1 MSVLRS
7 VLRSPS
13 LLKYALLG
21 DAFASGAMGLLLVAA
36 AIPLAGLLGLPESL
50 LRIAGASLLPFA
62 AIVGWI
68 GMRAE
73 PPRAAVWAVVAYN
86 ALWVVESFALLLF
99 GWYAPSA
106 LGIVFVVVQAVVV
119 AVFAEM
125 QVFGLR
131 FARTARTAA
140 A

>member
-1 MSVLRS
+1 MSVIRS
-7 VLRSPS
+7 ILRSPS

-21 DAFASGAMGLLLVAA
+21 DAFASGAMGLLLVAVA
-36 AIPLAGLLGLPESL
+36 APLAGVLGLPESL

-62 AIVGWI
+62 AIVAWI
-68 GMRAE
+68 GTRAE

-86 ALWVVESFALLLF
+86 ALWAVESFALLLF

-106 LGIVFVVVQAVVV
+106 LGIAFVVAQAVVV
-119 AVFAEM
+119 AAFAEM

-131 FARTARTAA
+131 AARTAPA
-140 A
+140 

>member
-1 MSVLRS
+1 MSTFRS

-36 AIPLAGLLGLPESL
+36 AAPLAGLLGLPESL
-50 LRIAGASLLPFA
+50 LRVAGASLLPFA
-62 AIVGWI
+62 AIVAWI
-68 GMRAE
+68 GTRAD
-73 PPRAAVWAVVAYN
+73 PPRVAVWAVVAYN

-99 GWYAPSA
+99 GWPAPSG
-106 LGIVFVVVQAVVV
+106 LGIAFIVGQAVVV
-119 AVFAEM
+119 AAFAEM

-131 FARTARTAA
+131 TARTAA
-140 A
+140 V

>member
-7 VLRSPS
+7 ILRSPS
-13 LLKYALLG
+13 LLKFALLG
-21 DAFASGAMGLLLVAA
+21 DALASGAMGLLLVVAA
-36 AIPLAGLLGLPESL
+36 APLAGPLGLPESL

-62 AIVGWI
+62 AIVAWVGT
-68 GMRAE
+68 RVE

-86 ALWVVESFALLLF
+86 ALWVVESLALLLL
-99 GWYAPSA
+99 GWYAPSS
-106 LGIVFVVVQAVVV
+106 LGIAFIVAQAVIV
-119 AVFAEM
+119 AAFAEM

-131 FARTARTAA
+131 TARPAA